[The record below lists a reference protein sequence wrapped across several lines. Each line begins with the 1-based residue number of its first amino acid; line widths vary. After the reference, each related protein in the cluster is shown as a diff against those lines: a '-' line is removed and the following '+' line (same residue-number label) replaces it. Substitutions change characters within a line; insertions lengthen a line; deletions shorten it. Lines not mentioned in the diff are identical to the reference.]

1 MALPRILIVEDGDEY
16 ITAYQRFLGDR
27 FAFRRAGD
35 GDAAWS
41 ALSDGD
47 VDAVVLDMRFDRA
60 DRLWGDAEALA
71 ERLGDPGRVRR
82 FLEDHQGTFILA
94 GLRDRGCRLPVVLSY
109 DFGAEPRRFANLERR
124 YAPLRWLGD
133 AAGPSEIA
141 AALRDSLGSAG

>member
-1 MALPRILIVEDGDEY
+1 MVLPRILIVEDGQEY

-60 DRLWGDAEALA
+60 DRRGGTPRPSRSASATLAGPSAL
-71 ERLGDPGRVRR
+71 PK
-82 FLEDHQGTFILA
+82 EDHQGTFILA

-109 DFGAEPRRFANLERR
+109 DFGPAKEALRTSGAPVCA
-124 YAPLRWLGD
+124 APL
-133 AAGPSEIA
+133 AGRRRRPV
-141 AALRDSLGSAG
+141 RDRRDP